1 MPNEEITRSAGKEDF
16 RFPPFLSGFGES
28 SFHALECNFREMEFR
43 SEKWISQRFFSLSLA
58 APLARTVMSHG
69 TRESRSKMSGDN

>member
-1 MPNEEITRSAGKEDF
+1 MPNEEITRSVGKEDF

-43 SEKWISQRFFSLSLA
+43 SEKWISTFSVSLA
-58 APLARTVMSHG
+58 APLARTVMSHD
-69 TRESRSKMSGDN
+69 TRESRSKMSGDH